1 MSRDTAVPFW
11 RRRIVWLVGVLVLS
25 LIYVLFRSCRDVT
38 GEARLRECA
47 LEFLEAADAGDYE
60 NCRKAGTMKDRD
72 LHVFRLNRESL
83 GKLVKRTPGR
93 VTPLR
98 FGEKQGY
105 LFAFVSDFE
114 EGTGLQ
120 ENIAVLAHPEKR
132 EMEIFSAHYKYQRLI
147 RPELKESYPGRIPPD
162 VRAKVLRTAQAFDKK
177 EWKYFEALGR
187 REVGYERRGAGRPLM
202 QFQKRFGV
210 AVSRAPMLSVRYQQ
224 TLPGCVHL
232 ALMQVVNRTG
242 YRVKNVSYDCD
253 ETVHFMLDRTA
264 VKPEWQVYAFSPG
277 TPRRI
282 TPLPQKKA
290 AVKTSTVKKKPA
302 AAKAVSAISG
312 KTSGGKTATPKK

>member
-132 EMEIFSAHYKYQRLI
+132 EMEIFSAHYK
-147 RPELKESYPGRIPPD
+147 
-162 VRAKVLRTAQAFDKK
+162 
-177 EWKYFEALGR
+177 WK
-187 REVGYERRGAGRPLM
+187 
-202 QFQKRFGV
+202 Q
-210 AVSRAPMLSVRYQQ
+210 
-224 TLPGCVHL
+224 
-232 ALMQVVNRTG
+232 
-242 YRVKNVSYDCD
+242 
-253 ETVHFMLDRTA
+253 
-264 VKPEWQVYAFSPG
+264 
-277 TPRRI
+277 
-282 TPLPQKKA
+282 
-290 AVKTSTVKKKPA
+290 
-302 AAKAVSAISG
+302 
-312 KTSGGKTATPKK
+312 